1 MRSGDSEDPAACGAA
16 RGDAGWR
23 VLDHD
28 TLLRRDAELLAGP
41 QVALRV
47 RLARPAPRAPLR
59 ARLAPPDVLTEHAP
73 RGQRKPEP
81 LKPLGGHG
89 AAPRRC
95 QRPWPGP
102 DLFQQRSGPWQGRD
116 PVLVSRE
123 QLVQTPPF
131 RSRVESTPDFDD
143 NVFGPPAE
151 GGAPHNIH
159 VESVALRPRGPHGP
173 MNGHGVD
180 QDSIDVKRN
189 RTHTASM
196 TPA

>member
-23 VLDHD
+23 VTDDD

-47 RLARPAPRAPLR
+47 RLARP
-59 ARLAPPDVLTEHAP
+59 DVLTEHAH

-95 QRPWPGP
+95 QRPWPRP

-131 RSRVESTPDFDD
+131 RSRVES
-143 NVFGPPAE
+143 
-151 GGAPHNIH
+151 
-159 VESVALRPRGPHGP
+159 
-173 MNGHGVD
+173 
-180 QDSIDVKRN
+180 
-189 RTHTASM
+189 
-196 TPA
+196 